1 MWFRKKAADV
11 GAKVSPLGEQLNF
24 STAEAYNLLRTNL
37 EFSLADKKTGRVIA
51 ITSSA
56 AQEGKSYT
64 SINLAYALAKNGERV
79 LLIDAD
85 LRRPSLASTL
95 GFSRTPGLS
104 TLLCDGEGVPYR
116 VGVLHENLTVIP
128 SGDIPPNPQE
138 LVGSLRMKQ
147 LIRELSRQYD
157 TIIIDCPPVN
167 LVADSLT
174 IGDVVDGYLLV
185 VRDAVTGRREI
196 AEAVKRLKFAG
207 VRILGFVYNAVGAH
221 KDGKYYKKNYYKR
234 YYSAWQVTEVAT
246 EVPNPLIK
254 GEKG

>member
-1 MWFRKKAADV
+1 MWFRKKTAQIGTKA
-11 GAKVSPLGEQLNF
+11 SPLGEQLNF
-24 STAEAYNLLRTNL
+24 STAEAYNLLRTNFD
-37 EFSLADKKTGRVIA
+37 FSLASKKTGRVVA
-51 ITSSA
+51 ITSSS

-64 SINLAYALAKNGERV
+64 AINLAYALAKNGERV

-95 GFSRTPGLS
+95 NLARTPGLS
-104 TLLCDGEGVPYR
+104 TILCGGGGNPYR

-128 SGDIPPNPQE
+128 SGEIPPNPQE
-138 LVGSLRMKQ
+138 LIGSTRMKE
-147 LIRELSRQYD
+147 LIVEFSKSYD
-157 TIIIDCPPVN
+157 TIIVDCPPVN

-185 VRDAVTGRREI
+185 VRDAITGRREI
-196 AEAVKRLKFAG
+196 SEAVKRLKFAG